1 VTAEL
6 LSEARA
12 AFDRHAWREAFDRYR
27 EAEAAGTSLDPE
39 DLDRLAQSAWWI
51 SRNDEYL
58 DARER
63 AFAGYLER
71 GDEVGAG
78 YEAVWLARDNFIR
91 LRGSIGTGWLKR
103 AEGLLDG
110 KPESVAHAYLEQL
123 RSFRAASGGDLDR
136 AVEHA
141 RGAVDIGARFG
152 DRDIQA
158 RALSNQGEALVAQGR
173 VEEGLAVLDEATVA
187 AVSGELS
194 PMATGIVYCN
204 MIDVCAQLEDYRRAG
219 EWTEA
224 AKRWCERQ
232 AISGFPGVCR
242 VHRAEVV
249 RLRGAWPEAERE
261 ARVASAELIDHGVL
275 TFAGAAFKEIGM
287 IRLRMGDLDAAEEAF
302 GQAHQLEQDPQPG
315 LALVRLARGDSKAAA
330 SQIRRALEE
339 TTIPLARARLL
350 PAEVDIALAVG
361 EVERARQAAAELRE
375 IADHFGTPMLHAVA
389 KCAEGAVRLAEG
401 DAQGAADLLRHGLRH
416 WREVE
421 APYEAGRA
429 TEILG
434 MAYRKA
440 GDEDAAGLELRAALA
455 AFDRLGAALDA
466 RRVAQALGREPEPA
480 RKVTRTFLFTDIVG
494 STNLVEAIGDE
505 AWDDVRRWHDR
516 ALRAAFE
523 AHGGQEVDHAGDGFF
538 VAFPDAGPALE
549 CAVAIQRL
557 LSEHRQTHG
566 FAPRVRIGL
575 HADQATQRGESY
587 GGKGVHQAARV
598 GALAEGEQI
607 LATED
612 TLAAADGDWPASEP
626 RGVELK
632 GISEPVQ
639 VVTVAWR

>member
-1 VTAEL
+1 MTDDPVVA
-6 LSEARA
+6 ARA
-12 AFDRHAWREAFDRYR
+12 VFDRHAWREAFERYR
-27 EAEAAGTSLDPE
+27 EAEAAGTFLDPE
-39 DLDRLAQSAWWI
+39 DLDRLAQAAWWI

-63 AFAGYLER
+63 AFTGYLER

-123 RSFRAASGGDLDR
+123 RSFRAASGGDLDE

-141 RGAVDIGARFG
+141 GRAVDIGARFG

-261 ARVASAELIDHGVL
+261 ARVASGELIDHGVL
-275 TFAGAAFKEIGM
+275 NHAGAAFKEIGM
-287 IRLRMGDLDAAEEAF
+287 IRLRMGDLDAAEDAF

-350 PAEVDIALAVG
+350 PAAVDIALAVG
-361 EVERARQAAAELRE
+361 DTERAREAASELLETAE
-375 IADHFGTPMLHAVA
+375 HFGTPMLHAVA
-389 KCAEGAVRLAEG
+389 KSAEGAVRLAEG
-401 DAQGAADLLRHGLRH
+401 DAPGAADLLRQGLRH

-421 APYEAGRA
+421 APYEAGR
-429 TEILG
+429 TREILG

-440 GDEDAAGLELRAALA
+440 GDEDAAALELRAALA

-466 RRVAQALGREPEPA
+466 RRVAQALGREPETA

-549 CAVAIQRL
+549 CAVAVQRL
-557 LSEHRQTHG
+557 LAEHRQTHG

-575 HADQATQRGESY
+575 HADQATQRGASY
-587 GGKGVHQAARV
+587 GGRGVHQAARV
-598 GALAEGEQI
+598 GALADGEQI

-612 TLAAADGDWPASEP
+612 TLAAADGDWPVSEP
-626 RGVELK
+626 REVELK
-632 GISEPVQ
+632 GISEPVR
-639 VVTVAWR
+639 VLTVAWK